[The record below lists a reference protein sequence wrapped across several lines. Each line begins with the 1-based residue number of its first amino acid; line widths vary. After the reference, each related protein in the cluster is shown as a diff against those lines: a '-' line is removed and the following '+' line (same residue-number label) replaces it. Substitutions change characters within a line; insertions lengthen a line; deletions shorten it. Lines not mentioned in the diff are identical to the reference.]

1 MEWME
6 GKDGWDGRDGDEGG
20 KDMGMELEEGQGP
33 SRSEACEEEETTDK
47 YKEAEGGW
55 KEEELKG

>member
-1 MEWME
+1 M
-6 GKDGWDGRDGDEGG
+6 D
-20 KDMGMELEEGQGP
+20 MELEKAQGP
-33 SRSEACEEEETTDK
+33 GRSEACEEEETTDK